1 MKVIKGLVLL
11 CLMMLAGC
19 QSEEETSQFLLA
31 CKYDAPATIAAMLDN
46 GIDVDGQ
53 DKTGLSGLMVAAAEN
68 RRDVVELLL
77 KRRAKPNLQTRQG
90 VTALMLA
97 AARGSDTA
105 IIGDLLQAGASVNQ
119 TSIDKSTALMSAI
132 SDGGDVRND
141 YQHILAMKKPD
152 APVEE
157 ESTLDKIVGATAAKS
172 LATGNR
178 ALMTEDM
185 ALQLAPGAFKKNV
198 DEIVALLLKHGADV
212 KAVNASGESAFFL
225 AVDHARSAE
234 TITTLANA
242 GADTSLADK
251 SGTTP
256 LMLAAAGDDPD
267 LVLAAA
273 GDDPDL
279 VLALSAS
286 GVEVDQPNREGLT
299 ALQVA
304 AGQGAPAVIAA
315 LVQRGAKVDQLSAN
329 DLSPLMLAVKMNN
342 KANVEALLAAGASVN
357 LSNKAG
363 YTAIGYSRAGEVRQL
378 LLAQHAELKGQA
390 AHMAQSELQFCAN
403 AFADKLAYSDIAR
416 AVNNDTRPDIM
427 RHQQSCPELGELT
440 MLLGEFTFTPAGAT
454 YLGEPV
460 TCKVSEYRKT
470 FEVNCR

>member
-1 MKVIKGLVLL
+1 MKVIKGLALL
-11 CLMMLAGC
+11 CLLMLTGC
-19 QSEEETSQFLLA
+19 QSEEETRQFLLA
-31 CKYDAPATIAAMLDN
+31 CKYDAPATIEAMLNN

-68 RRDVVELLL
+68 RREVVALLL
-77 KRRAKPNLQTRQG
+77 KRQAQPNLQTRQG

-97 AARGSDTA
+97 AARGSDA
-105 IIGDLLQAGASVNQ
+105 ALIGDLLQAGASVNQ
-119 TSIDKSTALMSAI
+119 TTVDKSTALMSAI
-132 SDGGDVRND
+132 ADGGDVRSD

-157 ESTLDKIVGATAAKS
+157 QSALDKIVGATAAKS
-172 LATGNR
+172 LATGSR

-198 DEIVALLLKHGADV
+198 DEIVALLIGHGADV
-212 KAVNASGESAFFL
+212 KAVNASGESVFFL

-256 LMLAAAGDDPD
+256 LMLAAAGDDPN
-267 LVLAAA
+267 
-273 GDDPDL
+273 L

-286 GVEVDQPNREGLT
+286 GVEVDKPNREGLT
-299 ALQVA
+299 ALQV
-304 AGQGAPAVIAA
+304 
-315 LVQRGAKVDQLSAN
+315 
-329 DLSPLMLAVKMNN
+329 AVKMNN
-342 KANVEALLAAGASVN
+342 KANVEALLEAGASVN

-427 RHQQSCPELGELT
+427 RHQHTCPGLGELT
-440 MLLGEFTFTPAGAT
+440 MLLGEFTFKPAGPT

-460 TCKVSEYRKT
+460 TCKVAEHRKA
-470 FEVNCR
+470 FEVSCR

>member
-256 LMLAAAGDDPD
+256 LMLAAAG
-267 LVLAAA
+267 
-273 GDDPDL
+273 
-279 VLALSAS
+279 
-286 GVEVDQPNREGLT
+286 
-299 ALQVA
+299 
-304 AGQGAPAVIAA
+304 QGAPAVIAA
-315 LVQRGAKVDQLSAN
+315 LAQRGAKVDQLSAN

>member
-157 ESTLDKIVGATAAKS
+157 ESTLDKIVGATAVKS

-256 LMLAAAGDDPD
+256 LMLAA
-267 LVLAAA
+267 
-273 GDDPDL
+273 
-279 VLALSAS
+279 
-286 GVEVDQPNREGLT
+286 
-299 ALQVA
+299 
-304 AGQGAPAVIAA
+304 GQGAPAVIAA
-315 LVQRGAKVDQLSAN
+315 LAQRGAKVDQLSAN

>member
-1 MKVIKGLVLL
+1 MKVIKGLALL
-11 CLMMLAGC
+11 CLLMLTGC
-19 QSEEETSQFLLA
+19 QSEEETRQFLLA
-31 CKYDAPATIAAMLDN
+31 CKYDAPATIEAMLNN

-68 RRDVVELLL
+68 RREVVALLL
-77 KRRAKPNLQTRQG
+77 KRQAQPNLQTRQG

-97 AARGSDTA
+97 AARGSDAA

-119 TSIDKSTALMSAI
+119 TTVDKSTALMSAI
-132 SDGGDVRND
+132 ADGGDVRSD

-157 ESTLDKIVGATAAKS
+157 QSALDKIVGATAAKS

-198 DEIVALLLKHGADV
+198 DEIVALLIGHGADV
-212 KAVNASGESAFFL
+212 KAVNASGESVFFL

-256 LMLAAAGDDPD
+256 LML
-267 LVLAAA
+267 
-273 GDDPDL
+273 
-279 VLALSAS
+279 
-286 GVEVDQPNREGLT
+286 
-299 ALQVA
+299 A

-342 KANVEALLAAGASVN
+342 KANVEALLEAGASVN

-427 RHQQSCPELGELT
+427 RHQHTCPGLGELT
-440 MLLGEFTFTPAGAT
+440 MLLGEFTFKPAGPT

-460 TCKVSEYRKT
+460 TCKVAEHRKA
-470 FEVNCR
+470 FEVSCR

>member
-225 AVDHARSAE
+225 AVDHARSA
-234 TITTLANA
+234 
-242 GADTSLADK
+242 DTSLADK

-267 LVLAAA
+267 LVLA
-273 GDDPDL
+273 
-279 VLALSAS
+279 LSAS
-286 GVEVDQPNREGLT
+286 GVEVDKPNREGLT

>member
-1 MKVIKGLVLL
+1 MWLNC
-11 CLMMLAGC
+11 CL
-19 QSEEETSQFLLA
+19 
-31 CKYDAPATIAAMLDN
+31 
-46 GIDVDGQ
+46 
-53 DKTGLSGLMVAAAEN
+53 
-68 RRDVVELLL
+68 
-77 KRRAKPNLQTRQG
+77 RRAKPNLQTRQG

-256 LMLAAAGDDPD
+256 LMLAAAGMIPIWCWRCRPPGWKWISRTVKDSRRCRWRR
-267 LVLAAA
+267 V
-273 GDDPDL
+273 
-279 VLALSAS
+279 
-286 GVEVDQPNREGLT
+286 
-299 ALQVA
+299 
-304 AGQGAPAVIAA
+304 
-315 LVQRGAKVDQLSAN
+315 RGACGDRGAGAARRKVDQLSAN

>member
-1 MKVIKGLVLL
+1 MKIIKGLAML
-11 CLMMLAGC
+11 CLLMLVGC
-19 QSEEETSQFLLA
+19 QSEEETSRFLLA
-31 CKYDAPATIAAMLDN
+31 CKYDAPASIEAMLNN
-46 GIDVDGQ
+46 GLDVDGQ
-53 DKTGLSGLMVAAAEN
+53 DKSGLSGLMIAAAEN

-77 KRRAKPNLQTRQG
+77 KRQAKPNLQTRQG

-105 IIGDLLQAGASVNQ
+105 IIRDLLQAGASVNQ
-119 TSIDKSTALMSAI
+119 TTVDKSTALMSAI
-132 SDGGDVRND
+132 SDGGDVRSD

-157 ESTLDKIVGATAAKS
+157 KSTLDKIVGATAEKS

-178 ALMTEDM
+178 ALMTEEM

-256 LMLAAAGDDPD
+256 L
-267 LVLAAA
+267 
-273 GDDPDL
+273 
-279 VLALSAS
+279 
-286 GVEVDQPNREGLT
+286 
-299 ALQVA
+299 
-304 AGQGAPAVIAA
+304 I
-315 LVQRGAKVDQLSAN
+315 
-329 DLSPLMLAVKMNN
+329 
-342 KANVEALLAAGASVN
+342 N
-357 LSNKAG
+357 LSNKEG

-390 AHMAQSELQFCAN
+390 AHMAQSELQFCAST
-403 AFADKLAYSDIAR
+403 FADKLAYSDIAR

-427 RHQQSCPELGELT
+427 RHQLSCPELGELT
-440 MLLGEFTFTPAGAT
+440 MLLGDFKFKPAGST

-460 TCKVSEYRKT
+460 TCKVSEHRKA
-470 FEVNCR
+470 FEVSCR

>member
-1 MKVIKGLVLL
+1 MKVIKGLALL
-11 CLMMLAGC
+11 CLLMLTGC
-19 QSEEETSQFLLA
+19 QSEEETRQFLLA
-31 CKYDAPATIAAMLDN
+31 CKYDAPATIEAMLNN

-68 RRDVVELLL
+68 RREVVALLL
-77 KRRAKPNLQTRQG
+77 KRQAQPNLQTRQG

-97 AARGSDTA
+97 AARGSDA
-105 IIGDLLQAGASVNQ
+105 ALIGDLLQAGASVNQ
-119 TSIDKSTALMSAI
+119 TTVDKSTALMSAI
-132 SDGGDVRND
+132 ADGGDVRSD

-157 ESTLDKIVGATAAKS
+157 QSALDKIVGATAAKS
-172 LATGNR
+172 LATGSR

-198 DEIVALLLKHGADV
+198 DEIVALLIGHGADV
-212 KAVNASGESAFFL
+212 KAVNASGESVFFL

-251 SGTTP
+251 SGT
-256 LMLAAAGDDPD
+256 
-267 LVLAAA
+267 
-273 GDDPDL
+273 
-279 VLALSAS
+279 
-286 GVEVDQPNREGLT
+286 T

-342 KANVEALLAAGASVN
+342 KANVEALLEAGASVN

-427 RHQQSCPELGELT
+427 RHQHTCPGLGELT
-440 MLLGEFTFTPAGAT
+440 MLLGEFTFKPAGPT

-460 TCKVSEYRKT
+460 TCKVAEHRKA
-470 FEVNCR
+470 FEVSCR

>member
-1 MKVIKGLVLL
+1 MKVIKGLALL
-11 CLMMLAGC
+11 CLLMLTGC
-19 QSEEETSQFLLA
+19 QSEEETRQFLLA
-31 CKYDAPATIAAMLDN
+31 CKYDAPATIEAMLNN

-68 RRDVVELLL
+68 RREVVALLL
-77 KRRAKPNLQTRQG
+77 KRQAQPNLQTRQG

-97 AARGSDTA
+97 AARGSDA
-105 IIGDLLQAGASVNQ
+105 ALIGDLLQAGASVNQ
-119 TSIDKSTALMSAI
+119 TTVDKSTALMSAI
-132 SDGGDVRND
+132 ADGGDVRSD

-157 ESTLDKIVGATAAKS
+157 QSALDKIVGATAAKS
-172 LATGNR
+172 LATGSR
-178 ALMTEDM
+178 ALMAEDM

-198 DEIVALLLKHGADV
+198 DEIVALLIGHGADV
-212 KAVNASGESAFFL
+212 KAVNASGESVFFL

-256 LMLAAAGDDPD
+256 LMLAAGDDPN
-267 LVLAAA
+267 
-273 GDDPDL
+273 L

-286 GVEVDQPNREGLT
+286 GVEVDKPNREGLT

-342 KANVEALLAAGASVN
+342 KANVEALLEAGASVN

-427 RHQQSCPELGELT
+427 RHQHTCPGLGELT
-440 MLLGEFTFTPAGAT
+440 MLLGEFTFKPAGPT

-460 TCKVSEYRKT
+460 TCMVAEHRKA
-470 FEVNCR
+470 FEVSCR

>member
-132 SDGGDVRND
+132 SDGGDIRND

-256 LMLAAAGDDPD
+256 LMLA
-267 LVLAAA
+267 
-273 GDDPDL
+273 
-279 VLALSAS
+279 
-286 GVEVDQPNREGLT
+286 
-299 ALQVA
+299 
-304 AGQGAPAVIAA
+304 
-315 LVQRGAKVDQLSAN
+315 
-329 DLSPLMLAVKMNN
+329 VKMNN

-378 LLAQHAELKGQA
+378 LLAQHAELKGQV

>member
-1 MKVIKGLVLL
+1 MKVIKGLALL
-11 CLMMLAGC
+11 CLLMLTGC
-19 QSEEETSQFLLA
+19 QSEEETRQFLLA
-31 CKYDAPATIAAMLDN
+31 CKYDAPATIEAMLNN

-68 RRDVVELLL
+68 RREVVALLL
-77 KRRAKPNLQTRQG
+77 KRQAQPNLQTRQG

-97 AARGSDTA
+97 AARGSDA
-105 IIGDLLQAGASVNQ
+105 ALIGDLLQAGASVNQ
-119 TSIDKSTALMSAI
+119 TTVDKSTALMSAI
-132 SDGGDVRND
+132 ADGGDVRSD

-157 ESTLDKIVGATAAKS
+157 QSALDKIVGATAAKS
-172 LATGNR
+172 LATGSR

-198 DEIVALLLKHGADV
+198 DEIVALLIGHGADV
-212 KAVNASGESAFFL
+212 KAVNASGESVFFL

-256 LMLAAAGDDPD
+256 LMLAAAGDDPN
-267 LVLAAA
+267 
-273 GDDPDL
+273 L

-286 GVEVDQPNREGLT
+286 GVEVDKPNREGLT

-315 LVQRGAKVDQLSAN
+315 
-329 DLSPLMLAVKMNN
+329 
-342 KANVEALLAAGASVN
+342 
-357 LSNKAG
+357 
-363 YTAIGYSRAGEVRQL
+363 

-427 RHQQSCPELGELT
+427 RHQHTCPGLGELT
-440 MLLGEFTFTPAGAT
+440 MLLGEFTFKPAGPT

-460 TCKVSEYRKT
+460 TCKVAEHRKA
-470 FEVNCR
+470 FEVSCR

>member
-90 VTALMLA
+90 V
-97 AARGSDTA
+97 
-105 IIGDLLQAGASVNQ
+105 
-119 TSIDKSTALMSAI
+119 
-132 SDGGDVRND
+132 
-141 YQHILAMKKPD
+141 
-152 APVEE
+152 
-157 ESTLDKIVGATAAKS
+157 
-172 LATGNR
+172 
-178 ALMTEDM
+178 
-185 ALQLAPGAFKKNV
+185 
-198 DEIVALLLKHGADV
+198 
-212 KAVNASGESAFFL
+212 
-225 AVDHARSAE
+225 
-234 TITTLANA
+234 
-242 GADTSLADK
+242 
-251 SGTTP
+251 
-256 LMLAAAGDDPD
+256 
-267 LVLAAA
+267 
-273 GDDPDL
+273 
-279 VLALSAS
+279 
-286 GVEVDQPNREGLT
+286 T

>member
-19 QSEEETSQFLLA
+19 QSDEETSQFLLA

-256 LMLAAAGDDPD
+256 LMLA
-267 LVLAAA
+267 
-273 GDDPDL
+273 
-279 VLALSAS
+279 
-286 GVEVDQPNREGLT
+286 
-299 ALQVA
+299 
-304 AGQGAPAVIAA
+304 
-315 LVQRGAKVDQLSAN
+315 
-329 DLSPLMLAVKMNN
+329 VKMNN
-342 KANVEALLAAGASVN
+342 KANVEALLVAGASVN

>member
-46 GIDVDGQ
+46 GIDMDGQ

-198 DEIVALLLKHGADV
+198 ADV

-267 LVLAAA
+267 LVLA
-273 GDDPDL
+273 
-279 VLALSAS
+279 LSAS
-286 GVEVDQPNREGLT
+286 GVEVDKPNREGLT

-315 LVQRGAKVDQLSAN
+315 LAQRGAKVDQLSAN
-329 DLSPLMLAVKMNN
+329 DLSPLMLAVKMKN

>member
-267 LVLAAA
+267 LVLA
-273 GDDPDL
+273 
-279 VLALSAS
+279 LSAS
-286 GVEVDQPNREGLT
+286 GVEVDKPNREGLT

-315 LVQRGAKVDQLSAN
+315 LVQMVEIMLKK
-329 DLSPLMLAVKMNN
+329 LSPSLYQALGIFLPLITTNCAVLGVAILMIQK
-342 KANVEALLAAGASVN
+342 
-357 LSNKAG
+357 
-363 YTAIGYSRAGEVRQL
+363 
-378 LLAQHAELKGQA
+378 
-390 AHMAQSELQFCAN
+390 
-403 AFADKLAYSDIAR
+403 
-416 AVNNDTRPDIM
+416 
-427 RHQQSCPELGELT
+427 
-440 MLLGEFTFTPAGAT
+440 EFTLLQSVTYSVATALGFGLALVLFAGIRERLEFEDVPAAFRGVPIALIT
-454 YLGEPV
+454 ASILAMAFMGFSGLV
-460 TCKVSEYRKT
+460 
-470 FEVNCR
+470 

>member
-1 MKVIKGLVLL
+1 MKVIKGLALL
-11 CLMMLAGC
+11 CLLMLAGC

-31 CKYDAPATIAAMLDN
+31 CKYDAPATIEAMLNN

-68 RRDVVELLL
+68 RRDVVALLL
-77 KRRAKPNLQTRQG
+77 KRQAKPNLQTRQG

-97 AARGSDTA
+97 AARGSDAA

-119 TSIDKSTALMSAI
+119 TSVEKSTALMSAI
-132 SDGGDVRND
+132 ADGGDVRND

-152 APVEE
+152 APVEK
-157 ESTLDKIVGATAAKS
+157 ESALDKIVGATAAKS

-198 DEIVALLLKHGADV
+198 DEIVALLIRHGADV

-256 LMLAAAGDDPD
+256 LMLAAAGDDPN
-267 LVLAAA
+267 
-273 GDDPDL
+273 L

-286 GVEVDQPNREGLT
+286 GVEVDKPNREGLT

-304 AGQGAPAVIAA
+304 AGQGSPAVIAA
-315 LVQRGAKVDQLSAN
+315 LVQRGAKVDQVSAN

-342 KANVEALLAAGASVN
+342 KANVEALLEAGASVN

-363 YTAIGYSRAGEVRQL
+363 YTAIGYSRAGEVRQ

-440 MLLGEFTFTPAGAT
+440 MLLGEFKFNPAGST

-460 TCKVSEYRKT
+460 TCKVSEYRKA
-470 FEVNCR
+470 FEVTCR

>member
-157 ESTLDKIVGATAAKS
+157 ESTLDKIVGATAVKS

-256 LMLAAAGDDPD
+256 LMLAAAGDE
-267 LVLAAA
+267 
-273 GDDPDL
+273 PDL

-299 ALQVA
+299 
-304 AGQGAPAVIAA
+304 
-315 LVQRGAKVDQLSAN
+315 
-329 DLSPLMLAVKMNN
+329 
-342 KANVEALLAAGASVN
+342 ALLAAGASVN

>member
-53 DKTGLSGLMVAAAEN
+53 DKTGVSGLMVAAAEN

-132 SDGGDVRND
+132 SDGGDIRND

-267 LVLAAA
+267 LVLA
-273 GDDPDL
+273 
-279 VLALSAS
+279 LSAS
-286 GVEVDQPNREGLT
+286 GVEVDKPNREGLT

-315 LVQRGAKVDQLSAN
+315 LAQRGAKVDQLSAN

-357 LSNKAG
+357 LSNKA
-363 YTAIGYSRAGEVRQL
+363 YSRAGEVRQL

>member
-256 LMLAAAGDDPD
+256 LMLAAAG
-267 LVLAAA
+267 
-273 GDDPDL
+273 
-279 VLALSAS
+279 
-286 GVEVDQPNREGLT
+286 
-299 ALQVA
+299 
-304 AGQGAPAVIAA
+304 QGAPAVIAA
-315 LVQRGAKVDQLSAN
+315 LAQRGAKVDQLSAN

-427 RHQQSCPELGELT
+427 RHQQFCPELGELT

>member
-1 MKVIKGLVLL
+1 MERKDEGDKGLALL
-11 CLMMLAGC
+11 CLLMLAGC

-31 CKYDAPATIAAMLDN
+31 CKYDAPATIEAMLNN

-68 RRDVVELLL
+68 RRDVVALLL
-77 KRRAKPNLQTRQG
+77 KRQAKPNLQTRQG

-97 AARGSDTA
+97 AARGSDAA

-119 TSIDKSTALMSAI
+119 TSVEKSTALMSAI
-132 SDGGDVRND
+132 ADGGDVRND

-152 APVEE
+152 APVEK
-157 ESTLDKIVGATAAKS
+157 ESALDKIVGATAAKS

-198 DEIVALLLKHGADV
+198 DEIVALLIRHGADV

-256 LMLAAAGDDPD
+256 LMLAAAGDDPN
-267 LVLAAA
+267 
-273 GDDPDL
+273 L

-286 GVEVDQPNREGLT
+286 GVEVDKPNREGLT

-304 AGQGAPAVIAA
+304 AGQGSPAVIAA

-329 DLSPLMLAVKMNN
+329 DLS
-342 KANVEALLAAGASVN
+342 
-357 LSNKAG
+357 
-363 YTAIGYSRAGEVRQL
+363 R
-378 LLAQHAELKGQA
+378 
-390 AHMAQSELQFCAN
+390 
-403 AFADKLAYSDIAR
+403 
-416 AVNNDTRPDIM
+416 
-427 RHQQSCPELGELT
+427 
-440 MLLGEFTFTPAGAT
+440 
-454 YLGEPV
+454 
-460 TCKVSEYRKT
+460 
-470 FEVNCR
+470 

>member
-97 AARGSDTA
+97 A
-105 IIGDLLQAGASVNQ
+105 
-119 TSIDKSTALMSAI
+119 
-132 SDGGDVRND
+132 
-141 YQHILAMKKPD
+141 
-152 APVEE
+152 
-157 ESTLDKIVGATAAKS
+157 
-172 LATGNR
+172 GNR

-267 LVLAAA
+267 LVLA
-273 GDDPDL
+273 
-279 VLALSAS
+279 LSAS

-315 LVQRGAKVDQLSAN
+315 LAQRGAKVDQLSAN